1 MLPDNINDI
10 PPKVLYTILKVLD
23 IDIGEFMCK
32 LLNDS
37 PKEIMM
43 YAKIYAL
50 YMMQEQQC

>member
-10 PPKVLYTILKVLD
+10 PPKVLYTRLKVLD
-23 IDIGEFMCK
+23 IDSGECMGK

-50 YMMQEQQC
+50 DLMQEQQC